1 MWCQLGYDPSQNL
14 IRTCQA
20 VVICK
25 ILQAETTLGMTLE
38 RRKLNISRYISK
50 WKFNT
55 SKFLVKS
62 IMTAQK
68 RKKNLTKIFGVS
80 ARQLTYNLT
89 QLKMLY
95 YLDFSRTYR
104 RLLKNP
110 KIWNS
115 RELCLPETDFKTYS
129 MGNSAK
135 WLKN

>member
-1 MWCQLGYDPSQNL
+1 MSANG
-14 IRTCQA
+14 
-20 VVICK
+20 
-25 ILQAETTLGMTLE
+25 
-38 RRKLNISRYISK
+38 
-50 WKFNT
+50 KFNT

-135 WLKN
+135 